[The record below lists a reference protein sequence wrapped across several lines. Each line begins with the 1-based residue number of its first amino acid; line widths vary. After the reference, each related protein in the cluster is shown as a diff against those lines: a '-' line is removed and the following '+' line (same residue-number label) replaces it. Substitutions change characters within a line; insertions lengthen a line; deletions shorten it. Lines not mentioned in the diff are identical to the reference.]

1 MTYGHIVD
9 CLKDAGIENAETEAA
24 LLLEH
29 FCGASRAQLFSSPDT
44 NYESKA
50 LMEALDRRCEHYP
63 LQYLFGEWD
72 FFGETYFVNENCL
85 IPRSDTECLVEKA
98 ISLLPQNAYFADLCT
113 GSGCI
118 AISVLKHHA
127 DCRALAADLFPETL
141 NLAARNAERN
151 GVKDR
156 LSLVLADVLRKD
168 APLGEEKFDAILSN
182 PPYMR
187 TAIIDSLE
195 EELFSEPRA
204 ALDGGADGLDFYR
217 AILAHH
223 TPRLKQNGFLL
234 FEIGYDQ
241 KEDIE
246 ALAHAFG
253 YSCKVENDLA
263 GNPRTALLR
272 KTV

>member
-1 MTYGHIVD
+1 MTYGQIVD

-24 LLLEH
+24 LLLWH
-29 FCGASRAQLFSSPDT
+29 FCSVPRAQLYSSPER
-44 NYESKA
+44 NYESEA
-50 LMEALDRRCEHYP
+50 LIAALDRRCEHYP

-72 FFGETYFVNENCL
+72 FFEETYFVNENCL

-98 ISLLPQNAYFADLCT
+98 ISLLPENAYFADLCT

-118 AISVLKHHA
+118 AISVLKHRA

-141 NLAARNAERN
+141 DLAARNAARN
-151 GVKDR
+151 GVEAR
-156 LSLVLADVLRKD
+156 ISLVLADVLRKD
-168 APLGEEKFDAILSN
+168 APLGEESFDAILSN
-182 PPYMR
+182 PPYIR

-223 TPRLKQNGFLL
+223 TARLKENGFIL
-234 FEIGYDQ
+234 FEIGFDQ
-241 KEDIE
+241 KKDIE
-246 ALAHAFG
+246 KLAEAFG
-253 YSCKVENDLA
+253 FSCAVENDLS

-272 KTV
+272 KRN